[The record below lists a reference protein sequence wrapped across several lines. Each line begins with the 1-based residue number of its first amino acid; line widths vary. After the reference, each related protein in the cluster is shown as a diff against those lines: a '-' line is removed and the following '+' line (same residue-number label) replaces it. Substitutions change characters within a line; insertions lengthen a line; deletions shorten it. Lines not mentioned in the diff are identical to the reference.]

1 MQPIIDY
8 MWITEYRDLIEILTI
23 SDLRV
28 KYQSSVLGFAWSLI
42 NPLFTLLILYVVFSR
57 IYQMSESQ
65 FVLFLFVGI
74 VTWRF
79 LANGTT
85 RGMASI
91 VTNPGLVKNIYIPR
105 QVLVFS
111 SVLSSSISSILEF
124 VVLFCILLIVKVQ
137 FSLTMLLFPLIFLLF
152 FIIVYALSL
161 GLASLYVY
169 YRDLNQVWEVL
180 LQAGFFLVPIVYPIS
195 VIPEQ
200 YLAIYL
206 LNPITVII
214 EIFRDI
220 LIYGKVPPPMYIAY
234 TAVIA
239 VILLVAG
246 QLLFKKLERRFA
258 EVV

>member
-1 MQPIIDY
+1 
-8 MWITEYRDLIEILTI
+8 
-23 SDLRV
+23 
-28 KYQSSVLGFAWSLI
+28 
-42 NPLFTLLILYVVFSR
+42 
-57 IYQMSESQ
+57 
-65 FVLFLFVGI
+65 
-74 VTWRF
+74 
-79 LANGTT
+79 
-85 RGMASI
+85 
-91 VTNPGLVKNIYIPR
+91 
-105 QVLVFS
+105 
-111 SVLSSSISSILEF
+111 
-124 VVLFCILLIVKVQ
+124 
-137 FSLTMLLFPLIFLLF
+137 MLLFPFVFLLY

-161 GLASLYVY
+161 ALASLYVY

-200 YLAIYL
+200 YLPIYL

-239 VILLVAG
+239 VILLAAG